1 MIVIWKI
8 IRNFAVEKF
17 NKMPMDYRHIK
28 VLHHLTSSFNSLLPQ
43 TCGKQMKR
51 SWKNFKLDK
60 NKVYQFIGQAVVYSS
75 LYIGSIAFF
84 YWAFLQRI
92 NLLILKERR

>member
-51 SWKNFKLDK
+51 SKQKGITLIALVITIIILVILSTMVTQVGMSSIKNSRFE
-60 NKVYQFIGQAVVYSS
+60 
-75 LYIGSIAFF
+75 
-84 YWAFLQRI
+84 RI
-92 NLLILKERR
+92 KI

>member
-51 SWKNFKLDK
+51 SKT
-60 NKVYQFIGQAVVYSS
+60 S
-75 LYIGSIAFF
+75 
-84 YWAFLQRI
+84 
-92 NLLILKERR
+92 